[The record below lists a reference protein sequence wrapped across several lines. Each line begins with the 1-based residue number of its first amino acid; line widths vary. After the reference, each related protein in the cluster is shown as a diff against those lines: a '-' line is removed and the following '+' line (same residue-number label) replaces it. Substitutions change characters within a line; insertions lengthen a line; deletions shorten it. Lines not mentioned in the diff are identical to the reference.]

1 MGTGH
6 IMLLGLRRVGLEVQ
20 AQVEAV
26 REEGAE
32 MEAEVEVVAMEAM
45 EAMGEVVENHILVL
59 CMNSLVLQFQLKSHS
74 NAKYLYAPIIAQVP
88 FANSV
93 PAFV

>member
-1 MGTGH
+1 
-6 IMLLGLRRVGLEVQ
+6 MLLGLRRVGLEVQ
-20 AQVEAV
+20 AQVEAIQ
-26 REEGAE
+26 EEGAVTAE
-32 MEAEVEVVAMEAM
+32 MEAEVETVAVEAV

-59 CMNSLVLQFQLKSHS
+59 CMNSFVLQFRLKSHS
-74 NAKYLYAPIIAQVP
+74 NVQHLHAPVIAQVP